1 MLSTKKQTSSK
12 KSSNGVTS
20 AKKAKKANKV
30 LSPQNYSQVRR
41 MFKLGNCAE
50 KYGLS
55 LMDPFEGPAD
65 ACMPVT
71 PAMNSRKMRPFVR
84 GQLSTSSTT
93 GFGFLIANML
103 AFANNVSTAW
113 KSGATYAGSTLAITG
128 TGVTVLTSNSDMA
141 SSAFGDGLANY
152 RLVSMGMRVRYRG
165 SELNRG
171 GRVVVL
177 EEPDHAQLVGLTVDQ
192 VLAYEKAKEFEVDG
206 KWCTLLFSGPVS
218 PEEYDYQS
226 STVIA
231 TISNPYMAIIVE
243 AASAT
248 TSVTYDYEIFWNYE
262 LIGPTVRGKTTS
274 DADDVGASVILGSVR
289 SLNGSSFD
297 SSHPMVSQTGRSGT
311 NTAKSAALLAAH
323 VQKYAENNH
332 SSWITSAVN
341 FGKKALPYIEGGVRV
356 AEAVA
361 PLFL

>member
-1 MLSTKKQTSSK
+1 
-12 KSSNGVTS
+12 
-20 AKKAKKANKV
+20 
-30 LSPQNYSQVRR
+30 
-41 MFKLGNCAE
+41 
-50 KYGLS
+50 
-55 LMDPFEGPAD
+55 MDPFEGPAD

-93 GFGFLIANML
+93 GFGFLLANML
-103 AFANNVSTAW
+103 AYANNNTTAY
-113 KSGATYAGSTLAITG
+113 KTGATYAASVLATSG
-128 TGVTVLTSNSDMA
+128 TGVTALTSNSDVA
-141 SSAFGDGLANY
+141 STGFGDGLANY

-177 EEPDHAQLVGLTVDQ
+177 EEPDHSSLNGLTVDQ

-218 PEEYDYQS
+218 PEEYDYQNAS
-226 STVIA
+226 NLP

-248 TSVTYDYEIFWNYE
+248 TSVTFDYEIFWNYE
-262 LIGPTVRGKTTS
+262 LIGPTVRGKSAS
-274 DADDVGASVILGSVR
+274 DADDVGTSVILGSVR

-311 NTAKSAALLAAH
+311 NSAKSAALLAAH
-323 VQKYAENNH
+323 VQRYAEKNH

-341 FGKKALPYIEGGVRV
+341 FGKKALPYIEKGVQV